1 MSKKWEK
8 LTNLILKAFRE
19 INPEQNNFITPENLV
34 AIHWNFV
41 PEYQISLGI
50 IRNYI

>member
-8 LTNLILKAFRE
+8 SNNLILKAFRE
-19 INPEQNNFITPENLV
+19 INPKQNNFITPENLV
-34 AIHWNFV
+34 ALHWNLV
-41 PEYQISLGI
+41 PDYQISLGI